1 METFRDQNT
10 NKTEIVEQETG
21 EKKESK
27 GKEEKNGKKKVRV
40 NLLELFFVFFKVGTF
55 TIGGGYA
62 MLPLIQEEVIK
73 NKKWLNTRE
82 FMDILGITQSLPGPL
97 IINFALLAG
106 YRLKGVKGGLF
117 ALLGAILPSF
127 VIILVIAVHLWQFGE
142 NRAVQAAFQGI
153 RPAVVA
159 LILFAAIKLGKE
171 ILRQRFTMLLFLLCL
186 GILLFFQ
193 VHPVVVIIIGALA
206 GFLRPYFF
214 KSTKRRTEN

>member
-1 METFRDQNT
+1 METFGDKNT
-10 NKTEIVEQETG
+10 NKTGIVEQET
-21 EKKESK
+21 ETKETK
-27 GKEEKNGKKKVRV
+27 GKEEKKGGKKVRV

-62 MLPLIQEEVIK
+62 MLPLIQKEVLE
-73 NKKWLNTRE
+73 NKKWLDTRE

-97 IINFALLAG
+97 IINFALLSG
-106 YRLKGVKGGLF
+106 YRLKGVQGGLF
-117 ALLGAILPSF
+117 ALLGAVLPSF
-127 VIILVIAVHLWQFGE
+127 LIILVIAIHLWQFGK

-186 GILLFFQ
+186 GILLFFH
-193 VHPVVVIIIGALA
+193 VHPVVVIIIGHWRDFSAL
-206 GFLRPYFF
+206 FF
-214 KSTKRRTEN
+214 

>member
-1 METFRDQNT
+1 METFGDKNT
-10 NKTEIVEQETG
+10 NKTGIVEQET
-21 EKKESK
+21 ETKETK
-27 GKEEKNGKKKVRV
+27 GKEEKKGGKKVRV

-62 MLPLIQEEVIK
+62 MLPLIQEEVLE
-73 NKKWLNTRE
+73 NKKWLDARE

-97 IINFALLAG
+97 IINFALLSG
-106 YRLKGVKGGLF
+106 YRLKGVQGGLF
-117 ALLGAILPSF
+117 ALLGAVLPSF
-127 VIILVIAVHLWQFGE
+127 LIILVIAIHLWQFGK

-186 GILLFFQ
+186 GILLFFH

-206 GFLRPYFF
+206 GFFQPYFF
-214 KSTKRRTEN
+214 KRTKRGTEN